1 MAKRYDPIERL
12 LVDPNLYHPNGQ
24 RWSEVAE
31 QWTEDNLS
39 ANWYTGMAARMTV
52 GMRERNVNL
61 EIQLKSCNDE
71 LSRQDEEI
79 ERLKKELKD
88 AKEGQKDQEGQASRR
103 RLRPQD
109 SQGCKGLRRPVEVA
123 SRIVGP
129 LRMA

>member
-31 QWTEDNLS
+31 QWTEDRMS

-52 GMRERNVNL
+52 GMRSRNVNL
-61 EIQLKSCNDE
+61 EIQIKSCNDE

-88 AKEGQKDQEGQASRR
+88 AKEGQEAQEAVSRSGVVVR
-103 RLRPQD
+103 EGSKEDP
-109 SQGCKGLRRPVEVA
+109 
-123 SRIVGP
+123 
-129 LRMA
+129 